1 MLVFEA
7 ELSFEMK
14 IPEIVLRTGGRAETG
29 MSPGRAPGMLDFDN
43 KYFYLIFRIILSSL
57 PL

>member
-7 ELSFEMK
+7 EFCFEMK

-29 MSPGRAPGMLDFDN
+29 MSLAELQGCGIFMT
-43 KYFYLIFRIILSSL
+43 KYF
-57 PL
+57 

>member
-7 ELSFEMK
+7 EFSFEMK

-29 MSPGRAPGMLDFDN
+29 MSPGRAPGLSDFNN
-43 KYFYLIFRIILSSL
+43 KYFFLIFLKMLSSL
-57 PL
+57 PW